1 MKERSGVCLALKALL
16 AGVCVL
22 LLLLSSAGVVFL
34 LFRHKELTEEV
45 VRLDAQMQALA
56 QSCRLQTGFL
66 RTEPGEAGQLK
77 ALDRSRRSH
86 SGAPKQ
92 SLDKDEK
99 DMLMLMTYSM
109 VPVKAFVEMCNSSR
123 GICLTGPPGPPGLPG
138 RAGSPGPPGRRGK
151 RGHPGEKGEP
161 GPKGDPGA
169 LRLKGETCN
178 DIFIEGPPG
187 PRGPPGPPGPPGPAR
202 CPEKTRTNTSRE
214 HHHHQTNMLTDSF
227 LTREAV
233 NETRNISSSWSSNET
248 ESSTPRPAD
257 DARSVLNVT
266 YSKKL
271 LDTNIESDPTQ
282 KSDAFNSS
290 GNINDTSMKSDSSYP
305 PQTNNLMNVTTNE
318 RWTTTVESV
327 SFHPD
332 YSHNILNDTNMDN
345 VTDTPIKSLT
355 ALLSPDLTQNS
366 DVFNGS
372 RNITDTPMKR
382 ESVSPPPDYSN
393 DTLTETNTEN
403 VTEASINILTVLPT
417 THPAH
422 DTRDVLNV
430 TDTEKLP
437 DTNLETESFHE
448 DDTSNDTNTENVTD
462 PAINILTVLPTP
474 HPAHDT
480 RDVLNV
486 TDTEKLPDTNLE
498 TESFHEDDTSNDTNT
513 ENVTDP
519 AFNILTVLPTTHPA
533 HDTRDVL
540 NVTDT
545 EKLPDTNLETE
556 SASIHEDYSHN
567 SLNETNTENVTEA
580 AIKLLSDSSHSPH
593 LNVTNNKRWTKT
605 ESPKPR
611 PADDDRDALNVADT
625 EKTNIESESAS
636 FHPDYSHTLNNNII
650 ETVTGAPIPL
660 VTDSFST
667 ESTQKSDVFNSTR
680 NVIGAPMKSDSSYP
694 PWTNNQMNVTT
705 NDSWTKTECFIKS
718 IKCSEEVTKMQSTYG
733 SWMSDTSQ
741 LNEGRYW
748 QAEHFSGRLLM
759 EHKNI
764 SAFQNT
770 SIKTIDVKK
779 FYQGCGHVVYKGSF
793 YFHNAGTHRL
803 VKFNL
808 NTRRTNTLIMARS
821 RYNNLTYLF
830 RNSKTYF
837 KFAVDENGLWV
848 IFASNTGDNTMVAKL
863 NPETFSVES
872 VINTAYP
879 TSKAG
884 NAFIACGVLYITD
897 GKDRR
902 VTYAFDLKKES
913 PLDISF
919 DLRPANGIL
928 AMLSYYPNKKL
939 LYMWDNSSV
948 KTCKVKL
955 KQTQT

>member
-403 VTEASINILTVLPT
+403 VTEAS
-417 THPAH
+417 
-422 DTRDVLNV
+422 
-430 TDTEKLP
+430 
-437 DTNLETESFHE
+437 
-448 DDTSNDTNTENVTD
+448 
-462 PAINILTVLPTP
+462 INILTVLPTP

>member
-16 AGVCVL
+16 AGVCV

-109 VPVKAFVEMCNSSR
+109 VPVKAFVDLCNGSR

-214 HHHHQTNMLTDSF
+214 HTHQTNMLTDSSPF

-318 RWTTTVESV
+318 RLTTTVDSV

-345 VTDTPIKSLT
+345 VTDKPIKSLT

-382 ESVSPPPDYSN
+382 ELVSPPPDYSN

-403 VTEASINILTVLPT
+403 VTEAS
-417 THPAH
+417 
-422 DTRDVLNV
+422 
-430 TDTEKLP
+430 
-437 DTNLETESFHE
+437 
-448 DDTSNDTNTENVTD
+448 
-462 PAINILTVLPTP
+462 INILTVLPTP

-498 TESFHEDDTSNDTNT
+498 TES
-513 ENVTDP
+513 
-519 AFNILTVLPTTHPA
+519 
-533 HDTRDVL
+533 
-540 NVTDT
+540 
-545 EKLPDTNLETE
+545 
-556 SASIHEDYSHN
+556 ASIHEDYSHN
-567 SLNETNTENVTEA
+567 TLNETNTENVTEA

-694 PWTNNQMNVTT
+694 PWTDNQMNVTT
-705 NDSWTKTECFIKS
+705 NDSWTKTECFIKTV
-718 IKCSEEVTKMQSTYG
+718 KCSEEVTKMQSTYG

-748 QAEHFSGRLLM
+748 QAEHFSGRLLT

-872 VINTAYP
+872 VINTGYP

-913 PLDISF
+913 PLDVSF

>member
-1 MKERSGVCLALKALL
+1 
-16 AGVCVL
+16 
-22 LLLLSSAGVVFL
+22 
-34 LFRHKELTEEV
+34 
-45 VRLDAQMQALA
+45 
-56 QSCRLQTGFL
+56 
-66 RTEPGEAGQLK
+66 
-77 ALDRSRRSH
+77 
-86 SGAPKQ
+86 
-92 SLDKDEK
+92 
-99 DMLMLMTYSM
+99 
-109 VPVKAFVEMCNSSR
+109 
-123 GICLTGPPGPPGLPG
+123 
-138 RAGSPGPPGRRGK
+138 
-151 RGHPGEKGEP
+151 
-161 GPKGDPGA
+161 
-169 LRLKGETCN
+169 
-178 DIFIEGPPG
+178 
-187 PRGPPGPPGPPGPAR
+187 
-202 CPEKTRTNTSRE
+202 
-214 HHHHQTNMLTDSF
+214 
-227 LTREAV
+227 
-233 NETRNISSSWSSNET
+233 
-248 ESSTPRPAD
+248 
-257 DARSVLNVT
+257 
-266 YSKKL
+266 
-271 LDTNIESDPTQ
+271 
-282 KSDAFNSS
+282 
-290 GNINDTSMKSDSSYP
+290 MKSDSSYP

-318 RWTTTVESV
+318 RWTTTVDSV

-345 VTDTPIKSLT
+345 VTDKPIKSLT
-355 ALLSPDLTQNS
+355 APLSPDLTQNS

-382 ESVSPPPDYSN
+382 ELVSPPPDYSN

-403 VTEASINILTVLPT
+403 VTEAS
-417 THPAH
+417 
-422 DTRDVLNV
+422 
-430 TDTEKLP
+430 
-437 DTNLETESFHE
+437 
-448 DDTSNDTNTENVTD
+448 
-462 PAINILTVLPTP
+462 INILTVLPTP

-519 AFNILTVLPTTHPA
+519 AINILTVLPTTHPA

-567 SLNETNTENVTEA
+567 TLNETNTENVTEA

-694 PWTNNQMNVTT
+694 PWTDNQMNVTT

-748 QAEHFSGRLLM
+748 QAEHFSGRLLT